1 MVQNASRR
9 CFASKFFFP
18 SIIDPG
24 FFFHK
29 ISGEISGEN
38 PLSGFGDNLQPGGD
52 TAPRLE
58 ARESV
63 NRCVHDNGRPLGRL
77 VAGEA
82 WDSWQEIPGTMH
94 REKGSATVEPLHQPS
109 EDAARRTSEGSPRP
123 MHNGIR
129 GGISSGIHDDS
140 YAASHS
146 ISHQICLWKCHG
158 ILRQKTQGKLR
169 PRKKTPIGAYYKDPY
184 RA

>member
-1 MVQNASRR
+1 MF
-9 CFASKFFFP
+9 CFKIFF
-18 SIIDPG
+18 SIDHRPRI
-24 FFFHK
+24 FFYK

-63 NRCVHDNGRPLGRL
+63 NRFVHENGRPLGRL

-82 WDSWQEIPGTMH
+82 WHSWQEIPRTMH
-94 REKGSATVEPLHQPS
+94 REKGSATVQPLHQPS

-140 YAASHS
+140 YAAGHS

-169 PRKKTPIGAYYKDPY
+169 PRKKTPIGFHYRLPY
-184 RA
+184 RV